1 MYLFKNRKI
10 MLTIKCFMVIVLI
23 VLAFPNTANAA
34 PANLKN
40 IVVNYNS
47 NARVTLS
54 YPVTRVVQYPLNSP
68 IPMTKWWTEYSGNV
82 LMQGTL
88 RLHSWSYEDTYCRA
102 IYTGWLYGA
111 AS

>member
-1 MYLFKNRKI
+1 MCLFKNRKI
-10 MLTIKCFMVIVLI
+10 LI
-23 VLAFPNTANAA
+23 TFKSFLAIILLVSVFPYTVNAA
-34 PANLKN
+34 PTSPKKN
-40 IVVNYNS
+40 IVNTENT
-47 NARVTLS
+47 RVTLS
-54 YPVTRVVQYPLNSP
+54 YPVTRVVQYPLNAP

-88 RLHSWSYEDTYCRA
+88 KLHSWSYEASYCRA